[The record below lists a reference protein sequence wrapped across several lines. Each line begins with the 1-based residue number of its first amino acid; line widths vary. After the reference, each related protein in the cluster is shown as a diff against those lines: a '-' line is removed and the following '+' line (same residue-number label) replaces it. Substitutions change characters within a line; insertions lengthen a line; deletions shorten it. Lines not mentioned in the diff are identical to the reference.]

1 MRLLGIICD
10 RGFNSNI
17 YEYMPIIQRIYL
29 PAILLAVFVLYVYGE
44 KTSYWWILKEAVADI
59 NDIKVIGARPFQLES
74 WHIMTICIIYEL
86 MRYFIYLLQR
96 LKELSRKK

>member
-1 MRLLGIICD
+1 MRLLGIICN

-17 YEYMPIIQRIYL
+17 YMYMPIIQRIYL

-59 NDIKVIGARPFQLES
+59 NDIKVIGARPF
-74 WHIMTICIIYEL
+74 HIREL
-86 MRYFIYLLQR
+86 THYDYMHHIWINAAFHLFAIT
-96 LKELSRKK
+96 S